1 MDYDEIKMIVAKYLK
16 DQSELLPS
24 QKILQKLFS
33 LLSKSRHYIDYCT
46 EIKGIFEN
54 NIEVFLLA
62 EIFFLDC
69 SIVFQEQSI
78 LKLAILLDNDTK
90 TISIEKFFNILNSE
104 DVKKFNIVPLVINN
118 CIKVDR
124 KELKKI
130 RLEFVNFKNKRDKEI
145 VHIDKSNIK
154 NDYIVCLDMN
164 SLFNIQ
170 SRTYNL
176 IDKYFELLNLPKPSS
191 LMDYSSLDLLTGLD
205 IMKNVLFRGLTELD
219 FNDNE
224 RIQKIIKTTEFVK
237 KFKNHSS

>member
-1 MDYDEIKMIVAKYLK
+1 MIVAKYLK